1 MHANCIH
8 YHGQCMEFIVVIPA
22 NNNDNYNYINTGTLL
37 TGVVG
42 VAGVAGSES
51 LLLWRNLIFLAGQYI
66 PD

>member
-1 MHANCIH
+1 
-8 YHGQCMEFIVVIPA
+8 MEFIVVIPA
-22 NNNDNYNYINTGTLL
+22 NNNDNYNYINAGILL